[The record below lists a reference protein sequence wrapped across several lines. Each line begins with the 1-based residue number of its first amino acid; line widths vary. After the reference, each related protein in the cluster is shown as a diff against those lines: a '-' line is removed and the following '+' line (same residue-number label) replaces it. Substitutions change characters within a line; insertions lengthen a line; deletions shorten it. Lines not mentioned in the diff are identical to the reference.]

1 MYENVNF
8 PGWEVVRKIG
18 EGSFGGVYEIHRTLP
33 DGRVEKAALKKLT
46 VPKDN
51 IEIRE
56 LYSQSFSRE
65 TITAHYKEQVR
76 ELAKEYTLTQ
86 ELNSCKNV
94 VACHDV
100 QCVQHADGIG
110 WDIYIRM
117 ELLKPLKLVLSADYQ
132 EMAVLK
138 LGLSL
143 CNALLACQEHHI
155 VHRDIKPENILV
167 SDRGEFKLGDFGIA
181 KVSEKT
187 ATGTMTGTMGYMAPE
202 VANRWH
208 YGAQADIYSLGMVLY
223 WMMNRRTL
231 PFLPFPPAIPTAAQR
246 QEAANRR
253 FAGEDFPP
261 PVNGSRELKA
271 IVMKACAFSTEE
283 RYQTVQELRRD
294 LYACYQQRRA
304 GKNVDV
310 SIPADTDEAV
320 LTNEPSGNTY
330 SGSSR
335 TNSRNEKTGRFA
347 APPKK
352 KKRTPAAIRVLII
365 LCLCFAS
372 LFGCLLLY
380 STHLKQ
386 QPVSTPETGSAPE
399 TANRMR
405 SDSDTPCVQVFHS
418 GIYRYD
424 IGSVTFLD
432 TTADAPEDAWDI
444 SEKENGSVLAWV
456 TGQAPA
462 YDLYIAG
469 EGGVQAPRYCS
480 YLFKG
485 YANATS
491 ITFGTAFDTSE
502 VWSMG
507 GMFSG
512 CEKLTNLDVHNF
524 DTSQV
529 TDMTGMFSQCSE
541 LSSLDVNSFD
551 TSHVTDMS
559 RMFYGCSNLTDLD
572 LRSFDTSR
580 VTSMWEMFSSCG
592 KLKNLDV
599 SSFDTSSVTTMDS
612 MFLGCDS
619 LTDLDLRSFDTSR
632 VTSMWEMFSSCG
644 KLKNLDVSSFDTSSV
659 TTMDSMFLGCDSLT
673 DLDLSS
679 FDFSN
684 VENYANFMDESRLYN
699 GQPWKKLFESD
710 PHGSIS
716 PSWSALAAGDCHTVG
731 LRSDGTVV
739 ARGWNSMGQCYVDN
753 WTDIVAVTAGTWHTV
768 GLRSDGTVVATGRN
782 NSGQCNVGG
791 WTDIVAVAAGTE
803 NTFGLHDDGTVIAA
817 GLNDDG
823 QCNVGDWTDIVTVAA
838 GYYHTV
844 GLRSNGAVIAT
855 GQNDEG
861 QCNIGGWIDLVAVAA
876 GYYHTVG
883 LRSDGTVIAAG
894 RNDEGQCNV
903 DSWTDIVAVAAGESH
918 TVGLRSDGTVV
929 ATGGNSYGQC
939 DVDGWTDIVA
949 VAAGWLHT
957 MGLRSDGTVVA
968 TGLNDDSQCEVSD
981 WNNIRLPQEM
991 NPGYQAAQQLMD
1003 EGKYLQ
1009 AMWAFSALD
1018 FQDSAEKAQ
1027 EARSC
1032 YVSSQP
1038 TLAVGD
1044 YHTVGLRSDGTVVA
1058 TGWNNYSQ
1066 CDVDSWSDIV
1076 AVDTGT
1082 YHTVGLRSDGTVV
1095 ATGLNLGGLCNVNS
1109 WSDIVAVAAGNDH
1122 TVGLRSDGTVVA
1134 TGWNDDGQCDVDS
1147 WTDIVAV
1154 AAGSLHT
1161 VGLRSDGTVV
1171 ATGSNYYGQCDV
1183 DSWTDIV
1190 AVAPGIWHTVGLR
1203 NNGAVVAKGL
1213 NVHGQCSVVNW
1224 TDIAAVAV
1232 GHLHTVGLRSDGT
1245 VLAAGLNDD
1254 GQCDVNSWTN
1264 IVAVAAGYYQTAGL
1278 RSDGT
1283 VVATGDN
1290 EYGQC
1295 NVSDWKNI
1303 RLPQ

>member
-1 MYENVNF
+1 MYENIHF

-100 QCVQHADGIG
+100 QCVQHTDGIG

-155 VHRDIKPENILV
+155 VHRDIKPENILI

-253 FAGEDFPP
+253 FAGESFPP
-261 PVNGSRELKA
+261 PVNGSRALKA
-271 IVMKACAFSTEE
+271 IVMKACAFSTED
-283 RYQTVQELRRD
+283 RYQTVRELRRD
-294 LYACYQQRRA
+294 LQAYCQQRRA
-304 GKNVDV
+304 GKKTDV
-310 SIPADTDEAV
+310 SIPVSTDEAIW
-320 LTNEPSGNTY
+320 TSASTAGNTY
-330 SGSSR
+330 SGS
-335 TNSRNEKTGRFA
+335 RNFHGSSQSEKTGRFA

-352 KKRTPAAIRVLII
+352 KKQIPAAIRVLVV
-365 LCLCFAS
+365 LCLCFAF
-372 LFGCLLLY
+372 LFVCLLMY
-380 STHLKQ
+380 SNRLRHQT
-386 QPVSTPETGSAPE
+386 VSTPETLSTLDIASAPG
-399 TANRMR
+399 AVNRMR
-405 SDSDTPCVQVFHS
+405 SDPVDEDADTIYDLQVFHS
-418 GIYRYD
+418 EALRKDVSSI
-424 IGSVTFLD
+424 TFLD
-432 TTADAPEDAWDI
+432 TTTDAPEDSWDI
-444 SEKENGSVLAWV
+444 SEDGDGSVLAWV

-469 EGGVQAPRYCS
+469 EGGVQAPEDCS
-480 YLFKG
+480 GLFTGYL
-485 YANATS
+485 NTTS

-502 VWSMG
+502 VTGMDR
-507 GMFSG
+507 MFSD

-529 TDMTGMFSQCSE
+529 TNMTGMFSQCSE
-541 LSSLDVNSFD
+541 LSSLNVSIFD
-551 TSHVTDMS
+551 TSHVTDMTV
-559 RMFYGCSNLTDLD
+559 MFFGCSSLTDLDLHNFYTSQVASMSGMFSGCSNLTDLD
-572 LRSFDTSR
+572 LRSFDTSQ
-580 VTSMWEMFSSCG
+580 
-592 KLKNLDV
+592 
-599 SSFDTSSVTTMDS
+599 
-612 MFLGCDS
+612 
-619 LTDLDLRSFDTSR
+619 

-739 ARGWNSMGQCYVDN
+739 ARGWNGVGQCYVDN

-791 WTDIVAVAAGTE
+791 WADIVAVATGTE

-823 QCNVGDWTDIVTVAA
+823 QCNVGDWTDIVAVAA
-838 GYYHTV
+838 GCYHTV

-949 VAAGWLHT
+949 VAAGWSHT

-1044 YHTVGLRSDGTVVA
+1044 YHTVGLRSDGTAVA

-1095 ATGLNLGGLCNVNS
+1095 ATGLNLSGVCNVNS
-1109 WSDIVAVAAGNDH
+1109 WSDIVAVAAGDNH

-1134 TGWNDDGQCDVDS
+1134 TGLNNFGECDVDS

-1154 AAGSLHT
+1154 AAGHLHT

-1171 ATGSNYYGQCDV
+1171 AAGDNGWGECNV
-1183 DSWTDIV
+1183 D
-1190 AVAPGIWHTVGLR
+1190 G
-1203 NNGAVVAKGL
+1203 
-1213 NVHGQCSVVNW
+1213 
-1224 TDIAAVAV
+1224 
-1232 GHLHTVGLRSDGT
+1232 
-1245 VLAAGLNDD
+1245 
-1254 GQCDVNSWTN
+1254 WTN
-1264 IVAVAAGYYQTAGL
+1264 IVTVAAGGGCTAGL

-1283 VVATGDN
+1283 VVATGWND
-1290 EYGQC
+1290 YGQC
-1295 NVSDWKNI
+1295 DVSDWKNI
-1303 RLPQ
+1303 RLPQK

>member
-33 DGRVEKAALKKLT
+33 DGRIEKAALKKLT

-94 VACHDV
+94 VACHDL

-253 FAGEDFPP
+253 FAGESFPP

-310 SIPADTDEAV
+310 SIPAYTDEAV

-424 IGSVTFLD
+424 VGSVTFLD

-444 SEKENGSVLAWV
+444 SEKENGSVLVWV

-469 EGGVQAPRYCS
+469 EGGVQAPRCCL

-619 LTDLDLRSFDTSR
+619 LTDLDL
-632 VTSMWEMFSSCG
+632 
-644 KLKNLDVSSFDTSSV
+644 
-659 TTMDSMFLGCDSLT
+659 
-673 DLDLSS
+673 SS

-699 GQPWKKLFESD
+699 GHLWTALFAEGGPLD
-710 PHGSIS
+710 IS
-716 PSWSALAAGDCHTVG
+716 SRTQTTLAAGGYHTVGLRNDGTVVAAGKNSDGQCDVGDWENIVAVAAGLGHTVG

-739 ARGWNSMGQCYVDN
+739 AVGSDSDDQCSGVASWSDIVAVAAGWYHTVGLRSDGTVVTTEPNSDVGDWKDIVAVSAGGWLTLGLRSDGTVVATGLNGYGQCDVEDWKNIVAVAAGDRHAVGLCSDGTVVTVGNNCDSQCDVSSWEDIISVSAGESLTVGLRSDGTVVAIGLGLGQWDVGGQDIITVAAGGYHITSQRSDGTVVAAGDNSYGQCDISNWKNIRLPQEMWTGYQAAQQLMDEGKYMQAMRAFSALYYRDSAEKAREAESLYISNLPALAAGDVHTVGLRSDGSVVAGGSNAYAQCNVSSWTDIVAVAAGSYHTVGLHSDGTVVAAGQNSDGQCRVDN
-753 WTDIVAVTAGTWHTV
+753 WTDIVAVAAGWAHTVGLRSNETVVAAGWNEYGQCGVDSWTDIVAVAAGANHTV
-768 GLRSDGTVVATGRN
+768 GLRSDGTVVAAGRN
-782 NSGQCNVGG
+782 DEGQCRVDG
-791 WTDIVAVAAGTE
+791 WTDIVAVAAGS
-803 NTFGLHDDGTVIAA
+803 
-817 GLNDDG
+817 
-823 QCNVGDWTDIVTVAA
+823 
-838 GYYHTV
+838 YHT
-844 GLRSNGAVIAT
+844 L
-855 GQNDEG
+855 
-861 QCNIGGWIDLVAVAA
+861 
-876 GYYHTVG
+876 G
-883 LRSDGTVIAAG
+883 LRSDGTVVVVG
-894 RNDEGQCNV
+894 WNKYGQCNV
-903 DSWTDIVAVAAGESH
+903 KSWTDIVALAAGYSH

-929 ATGGNSYGQC
+929 AAGWNDPGQC
-939 DVDGWTDIVA
+939 NVSSWTNIAA
-949 VAAGWLHT
+949 VAAGQDHT
-957 MGLRSDGTVVA
+957 IGLRSDGTVVA
-968 TGLNDDSQCEVSD
+968 TGRDNANQCDVSNWKD
-981 WNNIRLPQEM
+981 IRLPQ
-991 NPGYQAAQQLMD
+991 
-1003 EGKYLQ
+1003 
-1009 AMWAFSALD
+1009 
-1018 FQDSAEKAQ
+1018 
-1027 EARSC
+1027 
-1032 YVSSQP
+1032 
-1038 TLAVGD
+1038 
-1044 YHTVGLRSDGTVVA
+1044 
-1058 TGWNNYSQ
+1058 
-1066 CDVDSWSDIV
+1066 
-1076 AVDTGT
+1076 
-1082 YHTVGLRSDGTVV
+1082 
-1095 ATGLNLGGLCNVNS
+1095 
-1109 WSDIVAVAAGNDH
+1109 
-1122 TVGLRSDGTVVA
+1122 
-1134 TGWNDDGQCDVDS
+1134 
-1147 WTDIVAV
+1147 
-1154 AAGSLHT
+1154 
-1161 VGLRSDGTVV
+1161 
-1171 ATGSNYYGQCDV
+1171 
-1183 DSWTDIV
+1183 
-1190 AVAPGIWHTVGLR
+1190 
-1203 NNGAVVAKGL
+1203 
-1213 NVHGQCSVVNW
+1213 
-1224 TDIAAVAV
+1224 
-1232 GHLHTVGLRSDGT
+1232 
-1245 VLAAGLNDD
+1245 
-1254 GQCDVNSWTN
+1254 
-1264 IVAVAAGYYQTAGL
+1264 
-1278 RSDGT
+1278 
-1283 VVATGDN
+1283 
-1290 EYGQC
+1290 
-1295 NVSDWKNI
+1295 
-1303 RLPQ
+1303 

>member
-283 RYQTVQELRRD
+283 RYQAVRELRRD

-310 SIPADTDEAV
+310 SVPADTDEAV

-424 IGSVTFLD
+424 VGSVTFLD

-480 YLFKG
+480 YLFAG
-485 YANATS
+485 YLNATS

-502 VWSMG
+502 VTGMDL
-507 GMFSG
+507 MFSD

-529 TDMTGMFSQCSE
+529 TNMTGMFSQCSE
-541 LSSLDVNSFD
+541 LSSLDVTSFNTSLVFDMNEMFYGCSKLSSLDVNSFD
-551 TSHVTDMS
+551 TSQVTAMRGMFFGCSSLTDLDLRSFDTSQVASMS
-559 RMFYGCSNLTDLD
+559 GMFSGCSNLTDLD
-572 LRSFDTSR
+572 LRSFDTSQ
-580 VTSMWEMFSSCG
+580 
-592 KLKNLDV
+592 
-599 SSFDTSSVTTMDS
+599 
-612 MFLGCDS
+612 
-619 LTDLDLRSFDTSR
+619 

-716 PSWSALAAGDCHTVG
+716 PSWSALAAGAYHTVG

-739 ARGWNSMGQCYVDN
+739 AAGCNDDGQCDVDS
-753 WTDIVAVTAGTWHTV
+753 WTDIVAVAAGSQHTV
-768 GLRSDGTVVATGRN
+768 GLRSDGTVVATGWN
-782 NSGQCNVGG
+782 
-791 WTDIVAVAAGTE
+791 
-803 NTFGLHDDGTVIAA
+803 
-817 GLNDDG
+817 
-823 QCNVGDWTDIVTVAA
+823 
-838 GYYHTV
+838 YH
-844 GLRSNGAVIAT
+844 
-855 GQNDEG
+855 
-861 QCNIGGWIDLVAVAA
+861 
-876 GYYHTVG
+876 
-883 LRSDGTVIAAG
+883 
-894 RNDEGQCNV
+894 
-903 DSWTDIVAVAAGESH
+903 
-918 TVGLRSDGTVV
+918 
-929 ATGGNSYGQC
+929 GQC
-939 DVDGWTDIVA
+939 DVSNWK
-949 VAAGWLHT
+949 
-957 MGLRSDGTVVA
+957 
-968 TGLNDDSQCEVSD
+968 
-981 WNNIRLPQEM
+981 NIRLPQEM

-1038 TLAVGD
+1038 TLAVGSG
-1044 YHTVGLRSDGTVVA
+1044 HTVGLLSDGTVVA
-1058 TGWNNYSQ
+1058 TGWNRNGQ

-1076 AVDTGT
+1076 AVAAGDS
-1082 YHTVGLRSDGTVV
+1082 HTVGLRGDGTVTV
-1095 ATGLNLGGLCNVNS
+1095 TAAGWNDDDDS
-1109 WSDIVAVAAGNDH
+1109 WTDIVAVAAGGFH
-1122 TVGLRSDGTVVA
+1122 TVGLRGDGTVVA

-1154 AAGSLHT
+1154 AAGWWHT

-1171 ATGSNYYGQCDV
+1171 ATGDNDDGQCDVDSWNNIVAVAAGWGHTVGLRGDGTVIAAGCNDEGQCDV

-1190 AVAPGIWHTVGLR
+1190 AVAAGGHHTVGLR
-1203 NNGAVVAKGL
+1203 G
-1213 NVHGQCSVVNW
+1213 
-1224 TDIAAVAV
+1224 
-1232 GHLHTVGLRSDGT
+1232 DGT
-1245 VLAAGLNDD
+1245 VVATVVATGWNDY
-1254 GQCDVNSWTN
+1254 GQCDVDGWTD
-1264 IVAVAAGYYQTAGL
+1264 IVAVAAGWLHTMGL

-1283 VVATGDN
+1283 VVATGCNDD
-1290 EYGQC
+1290 GQC
-1295 NVSDWKNI
+1295 YVNNWKNI

>member
-246 QEAANRR
+246 QDAANRR

-261 PVNGSRELKA
+261 PINGSRELKA

-283 RYQTVQELRRD
+283 RYQAVRELRRD

-424 IGSVTFLD
+424 VGSVTFLD

-480 YLFKG
+480 YLFAG
-485 YANATS
+485 YLNATS

-502 VWSMG
+502 VTGMDC
-507 GMFSG
+507 MFSD

-529 TDMTGMFSQCSE
+529 TYMTGMFSQCSE

-619 LTDLDLRSFDTSR
+619 LTDLDL
-632 VTSMWEMFSSCG
+632 
-644 KLKNLDVSSFDTSSV
+644 
-659 TTMDSMFLGCDSLT
+659 
-673 DLDLSS
+673 SS

-684 VENYANFMDESRLYN
+684 VENYANFMDESQLYN
-699 GQPWKKLFESD
+699 GHLWTALFAEGGPLD
-710 PHGSIS
+710 IS
-716 PSWSALAAGDCHTVG
+716 SRTQTTLAAGGYHTVGLRNDGTVVAAGKNSDGQCDVGDWENIVAVAAGLGHTVG

-739 ARGWNSMGQCYVDN
+739 AVGSDSDDQCSGVASWSDIVAVAAGWYHTVGLRSDGTVVTTEPNSDVGDWKDIVAVSAGGWLTLGLRSDGTVVATGLNGYGQCDVEDWKNIVAVAAGDRHAVGLCSDGTVVTVGNNCDSQCDVSSWEDIISVSAGESLTVGLRSDGTVVAIGLGLGQWDVGGQDIITVAAGGYHITSQRSDGTVVAAGDNSYGQCDISNWKNIRLPQEMWTGYQAAQQLMDEGKYMQAMRAFSALYYRDSAEKARESESLYISNLPALAAGDVHTVGLRSDGSVVAAGSNAYAQCNVSSWTDIVAVAAGSYHTVGLHSDGTVVAAGQNSDGQCRVDN
-753 WTDIVAVTAGTWHTV
+753 WTDIVAVAAGWAHTVGLRSNETVVAAGWNEYGQCGVDSWTDIVAVAAGANHTV
-768 GLRSDGTVVATGRN
+768 GLRSDGTVVAAGRN
-782 NSGQCNVGG
+782 DEGQCRVDG
-791 WTDIVAVAAGTE
+791 WTDIVAVAAGS
-803 NTFGLHDDGTVIAA
+803 
-817 GLNDDG
+817 
-823 QCNVGDWTDIVTVAA
+823 
-838 GYYHTV
+838 YHT
-844 GLRSNGAVIAT
+844 L
-855 GQNDEG
+855 
-861 QCNIGGWIDLVAVAA
+861 
-876 GYYHTVG
+876 G
-883 LRSDGTVIAAG
+883 LRSDGTVVVVG
-894 RNDEGQCNV
+894 WNKYGQCNV
-903 DSWTDIVAVAAGESH
+903 KSWTDIVALAAGYSH

-929 ATGGNSYGQC
+929 AAGWNDPGQC
-939 DVDGWTDIVA
+939 NVSSWTNIAA
-949 VAAGWLHT
+949 VAAGQDHT
-957 MGLRSDGTVVA
+957 IGLRSDGTVVA
-968 TGLNDDSQCEVSD
+968 TGRDNA
-981 WNNIRLPQEM
+981 N
-991 NPGYQAAQQLMD
+991 
-1003 EGKYLQ
+1003 
-1009 AMWAFSALD
+1009 
-1018 FQDSAEKAQ
+1018 
-1027 EARSC
+1027 
-1032 YVSSQP
+1032 
-1038 TLAVGD
+1038 
-1044 YHTVGLRSDGTVVA
+1044 
-1058 TGWNNYSQ
+1058 
-1066 CDVDSWSDIV
+1066 
-1076 AVDTGT
+1076 
-1082 YHTVGLRSDGTVV
+1082 
-1095 ATGLNLGGLCNVNS
+1095 
-1109 WSDIVAVAAGNDH
+1109 
-1122 TVGLRSDGTVVA
+1122 
-1134 TGWNDDGQCDVDS
+1134 
-1147 WTDIVAV
+1147 
-1154 AAGSLHT
+1154 
-1161 VGLRSDGTVV
+1161 
-1171 ATGSNYYGQCDV
+1171 
-1183 DSWTDIV
+1183 
-1190 AVAPGIWHTVGLR
+1190 
-1203 NNGAVVAKGL
+1203 
-1213 NVHGQCSVVNW
+1213 
-1224 TDIAAVAV
+1224 
-1232 GHLHTVGLRSDGT
+1232 
-1245 VLAAGLNDD
+1245 
-1254 GQCDVNSWTN
+1254 QCDVNN
-1264 IVAVAAGYYQTAGL
+1264 
-1278 RSDGT
+1278 
-1283 VVATGDN
+1283 
-1290 EYGQC
+1290 
-1295 NVSDWKNI
+1295 WKNI